1 MWKKIIFDVGCF
13 RKNFTKNILIED
25 NKKKLK
31 SKFYLFDQ
39 NPKVKFYIK
48 LLLKNSRIKYFNLAL
63 NNTVEKKTYN
73 LNQYFES
80 SGSGLKTTHKNDK
93 LYNFSRKI
101 IMQIFQPF
109 KKITGFKK
117 IILKTQTLDKFCKLN
132 KIKNIDILKLD
143 TEGNEYEILLG
154 AKKLLSKNK
163 IGVIYTEISGTK
175 KNFKYKEKQIIIF

>member
-63 NNTVEKKTYN
+63 NNTVEKK
-73 LNQYFES
+73 
-80 SGSGLKTTHKNDK
+80 
-93 LYNFSRKI
+93 
-101 IMQIFQPF
+101 P
-109 KKITGFKK
+109 IT
-117 IILKTQTLDKFCKLN
+117 
-132 KIKNIDILKLD
+132 
-143 TEGNEYEILLG
+143 
-154 AKKLLSKNK
+154 
-163 IGVIYTEISGTK
+163 
-175 KNFKYKEKQIIIF
+175 